1 MQLNNR
7 KSRFM
12 KPEKKMDKYDRAVNL
27 TMFVVDCLAVRR
39 CYLDGRYL
47 SGAVFVILGLWF
59 LKNELLY
66 GRTMR

>member
-1 MQLNNR
+1 MKLNDK

-12 KPEKKMDKYDRAVNL
+12 KPAKKMDEYDRAVNL
-27 TMFVVDCLAVRR
+27 LFFVVDCLAVRR
-39 CYLDGRYL
+39 CVLDGRYL
-47 SGAVFVILGLWF
+47 AVGVFVRLGLWC

>member
-1 MQLNNR
+1 MKLNDR
-7 KSRFM
+7 KSRFL
-12 KPEKKMDKYDRAVNL
+12 KPAKKMDEYDRVTNL
-27 TMFVVDCLAVRR
+27 LFFVVDCLAVRR

-47 SGAVFVILGLWF
+47 PAAVCVVLGLWF